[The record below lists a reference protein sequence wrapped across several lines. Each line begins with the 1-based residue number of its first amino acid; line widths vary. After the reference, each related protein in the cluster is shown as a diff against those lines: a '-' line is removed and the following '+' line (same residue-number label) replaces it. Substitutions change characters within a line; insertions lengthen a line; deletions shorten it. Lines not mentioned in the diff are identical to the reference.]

1 MSRLTD
7 DTRTRMSL
15 VIDAVIF
22 ARCYYYVRVTLSD
35 NLYEEAERNN
45 AVFY

>member
-7 DTRTRMSL
+7 DTRTRMAL

-22 ARCYYYVRVTLSD
+22 AHCYYYVRVTLSN
-35 NLYEEAERNN
+35 NLYEEAERFD